1 MASVRTLGPE
11 RKEKMR
17 KKRWPLVLAA
27 AVVVS
32 VAGGVLAAPLFT
44 PTVQYETYEVAKTEV
59 VKTVSANGQLAES
72 QVLAYGTAEQ
82 PILIASNGNSLAIAQ
97 FGASLEVD
105 SISVKL
111 GEEVAKGDLLFTY
124 LSPFGQEVEVEAIS
138 SGIVRSI
145 DTSSGLRTS
154 GSVVTIGSTKPVV
167 SVFVSEYDADL
178 VQIDQTATIE
188 LDAINAVFEGTVETL
203 GQVAQSV
210 SGIKQYEVLLSVSS
224 VPNGARFG
232 MSATAEIVV
241 QTKQNVLAVPLSA
254 LVGEDEPQVDVL
266 VTNGDSQSIERMTLE
281 LGLIGD
287 SYAEVTQGV
296 FAGDQVITGISGTIP
311 APINF
316 GPPPGVRQGG

>member
-1 MASVRTLGPE
+1 
-11 RKEKMR
+11 MR

-32 VAGGVLAAPLFT
+32 VAGGILAAPLFT
-44 PTVQYETYEVAKTEV
+44 PTVQYETYEVAPTEV
-59 VKTVSANGQLAES
+59 VKTVSANGQLAET
-72 QVLAYGTAEQ
+72 QLLAYGTAEQ
-82 PILIASNGNSLAIAQ
+82 PILIAANGNTLAIAQ

-105 SISVKL
+105 VISVEL
-111 GEEVAKGDLLFTY
+111 GEEVSKGDLLFTY
-124 LSPFGQEVEVEAIS
+124 LNPLGQEIEVEAMS
-138 SGIVRSI
+138 SGVVRSI
-145 DTSSGLRTS
+145 DSSDGLRTS
-154 GSVVTIGSTKPVV
+154 ASVVTIGSTKPVV

-178 VQIDQTATIE
+178 VQLGQVATIE
-188 LDAINAVFEGTVETL
+188 LDAINAVFEGTVETV

-224 VPNGARFG
+224 VPSGARFG

-241 QTKQNVLAVPLSA
+241 QTKTDVLAIPLSS
-254 LVGEDEPQVDVL
+254 LVGEEEPQVDVL
-266 VTNGDSQSIERMTLE
+266 LTEGESQSIERRTLT

-287 SYAEVTQGV
+287 SFAEVTQGV
-296 FAGDQVITGISGTIP
+296 FSGDQVITGISGTIP

>member
-1 MASVRTLGPE
+1 
-11 RKEKMR
+11 MR

-32 VAGGVLAAPLFT
+32 VAGGILAAPLFT
-44 PTVQYETYEVAKTEV
+44 PTVQYETYGVTPTEV
-59 VKTVSANGQLAES
+59 VKTVSANGQLAET
-72 QVLAYGTAEQ
+72 QLLAYGTAEQ
-82 PILIASNGNSLAIAQ
+82 PILIAANGNTLAIAQ

-105 SISVKL
+105 VISVEL
-111 GEEVAKGDLLFTY
+111 GEEVSKGDLLFTY
-124 LSPFGQEVEVEAIS
+124 LNPLGQEIEVEAMS
-138 SGIVRSI
+138 SGVVRSI
-145 DTSSGLRTS
+145 DSSDGLRTS
-154 GSVVTIGSTKPVV
+154 ASVVTIGSTKPVV

-178 VQIDQTATIE
+178 VQLGQVATIE
-188 LDAINAVFEGTVETL
+188 LDAINAVFEGTVETV

-224 VPNGARFG
+224 VPSGARFG

-241 QTKQNVLAVPLSA
+241 QTKTDVLAIPLSA
-254 LVGEDEPQVDVL
+254 LVGEEDPQVDVL
-266 VTNGDSQSIERMTLE
+266 VTEGESQSIERRTLK

-287 SYAEVTQGV
+287 SFAEVTQGV
-296 FAGDQVITGISGTIP
+296 FSGDQVITGISGTIP

>member
-1 MASVRTLGPE
+1 
-11 RKEKMR
+11 MR

-32 VAGGVLAAPLFT
+32 VAGGILAAPLFT
-44 PTVQYETYEVAKTEV
+44 PTVQYETYEVTPTEV
-59 VKTVSANGQLAES
+59 VKTVSANGQLAET
-72 QVLAYGTAEQ
+72 QLLAYGTAEQ
-82 PILIASNGNSLAIAQ
+82 PILIAANGNTLAIAQ

-105 SISVKL
+105 VISVEL
-111 GEEVAKGDLLFTY
+111 GEEVSKGDLLFTY
-124 LSPFGQEVEVEAIS
+124 LNPLGQEIEVEAMS
-138 SGIVRSI
+138 SGVVRSI
-145 DTSSGLRTS
+145 DSSDGLRTS
-154 GSVVTIGSTKPVV
+154 ASVVTIGSTKPVV

-178 VQIDQTATIE
+178 VQLGQVATIE
-188 LDAINAVFEGTVETL
+188 LDAINAVFEGTVETV

-224 VPNGARFG
+224 VPSGARFG

-241 QTKQNVLAVPLSA
+241 QTKTDVLAIPLSA
-254 LVGEDEPQVDVL
+254 LVGEEEPQVDVL
-266 VTNGDSQSIERMTLE
+266 VTDGESQSIERRTLT

-287 SYAEVTQGV
+287 SFAEVTQGV
-296 FAGDQVITGISGTIP
+296 FSGDQVITGISGTIP

>member
-1 MASVRTLGPE
+1 
-11 RKEKMR
+11 MR

-32 VAGGVLAAPLFT
+32 VAGGILAAPLFT
-44 PTVQYETYEVAKTEV
+44 PTVQYETYEVTPTEV
-59 VKTVSANGQLAES
+59 AKTVSANGQLAET
-72 QVLAYGTAEQ
+72 QLLAYGTAEQ
-82 PILIASNGNSLAIAQ
+82 PILIAANGNTLAIAQ

-105 SISVKL
+105 VISVEL
-111 GEEVAKGDLLFTY
+111 GEEVSKGDLLFTY
-124 LSPFGQEVEVEAIS
+124 LNPLGQEIEVEAMS
-138 SGIVRSI
+138 SGVVRSI
-145 DTSSGLRTS
+145 DSSDGLRTS
-154 GSVVTIGSTKPVV
+154 ASVVTIGSTEPVV

-178 VQIDQTATIE
+178 VQLGQVATIE
-188 LDAINAVFEGTVETL
+188 LDAINAVFEGTVETV

-224 VPNGARFG
+224 VPSGARFG

-241 QTKQNVLAVPLSA
+241 QTKTDVLAIPLSA
-254 LVGEDEPQVDVL
+254 LVGEEDPQVDVL
-266 VTNGDSQSIERMTLE
+266 VTEGESQSIERRTLK

-287 SYAEVTQGV
+287 SFAEVTQGV
-296 FAGDQVITGISGTIP
+296 FSGDQVITGISGTIP

>member
-1 MASVRTLGPE
+1 
-11 RKEKMR
+11 MR

-32 VAGGVLAAPLFT
+32 VAGGILAAPLFT
-44 PTVQYETYEVAKTEV
+44 PTVQYETYGVAPTEV
-59 VKTVSANGQLAES
+59 VKTVSANGQLAET
-72 QVLAYGTAEQ
+72 QLLAYGTAEQ
-82 PILIASNGNSLAIAQ
+82 PILIAANGNTLAIAQ

-105 SISVKL
+105 VISVEL
-111 GEEVAKGDLLFTY
+111 GEEVSKGDLLFTY
-124 LSPFGQEVEVEAIS
+124 LNPLGQEIEVEAMS
-138 SGIVRSI
+138 SGVVRSI
-145 DTSSGLRTS
+145 DSSDGLRTS
-154 GSVVTIGSTKPVV
+154 ASVVTIGSTKPVV

-178 VQIDQTATIE
+178 VQLGQVATIE
-188 LDAINAVFEGTVETL
+188 LDAINAVFEGTVETV

-224 VPNGARFG
+224 VPSGARFG

-241 QTKQNVLAVPLSA
+241 QTKTDVLAIPLSA
-254 LVGEDEPQVDVL
+254 LVGEEEPQVDVL
-266 VTNGDSQSIERMTLE
+266 VTDGESQSIERRTLT

-287 SYAEVTQGV
+287 SFAEVTQGV
-296 FAGDQVITGISGTIP
+296 FSGDQVITGISGTIP

>member
-1 MASVRTLGPE
+1 
-11 RKEKMR
+11 MR

-32 VAGGVLAAPLFT
+32 VAGGILAAPLFT
-44 PTVQYETYEVAKTEV
+44 PTVQYETYEVTPTEV
-59 VKTVSANGQLAES
+59 VKTVSANGQLAET
-72 QVLAYGTAEQ
+72 QLLAYGTAEQ
-82 PILIASNGNSLAIAQ
+82 PILIAANGNTLAIAQ

-105 SISVKL
+105 VISVEL
-111 GEEVAKGDLLFTY
+111 GEEVSKGDLLFTY
-124 LSPFGQEVEVEAIS
+124 LNPLGQEIEVEAMS
-138 SGIVRSI
+138 SGVVRSI
-145 DTSSGLRTS
+145 DSSDGLRTS
-154 GSVVTIGSTKPVV
+154 ASVVTIGSTEPVV

-178 VQIDQTATIE
+178 VQLGQVATIE
-188 LDAINAVFEGTVETL
+188 LDAINAVFEGTVETV

-224 VPNGARFG
+224 VPSGARFG

-241 QTKQNVLAVPLSA
+241 QTKTDVLAIPLSA
-254 LVGEDEPQVDVL
+254 LVGEEDPQVDVL
-266 VTNGDSQSIERMTLE
+266 VTEGESQSIERRTLK

-287 SYAEVTQGV
+287 SFAEVTQGV
-296 FAGDQVITGISGTIP
+296 FSGDQVITGISGTIP

>member
-1 MASVRTLGPE
+1 
-11 RKEKMR
+11 MR

-32 VAGGVLAAPLFT
+32 VAGGILAAPLFT
-44 PTVQYETYEVAKTEV
+44 PTVQYETYEVTPTEV
-59 VKTVSANGQLAES
+59 VKTVSANGQLAET
-72 QVLAYGTAEQ
+72 QLLAYGTAEQ
-82 PILIASNGNSLAIAQ
+82 PILISANGNTLAIAQ

-105 SISVKL
+105 VISVEL
-111 GEEVAKGDLLFTY
+111 GEEVSKGDLLFTY
-124 LSPFGQEVEVEAIS
+124 LNPLGQEIEVEAMS
-138 SGIVRSI
+138 SGVVRSI
-145 DTSSGLRTS
+145 DSSDGLRTS
-154 GSVVTIGSTKPVV
+154 ASVVTIGSTKPVV

-178 VQIDQTATIE
+178 VQLGQVATIE
-188 LDAINAVFEGTVETL
+188 LDAINAVFEGTVDTV

-224 VPNGARFG
+224 VPSGARFG

-241 QTKQNVLAVPLSA
+241 QTKTDVLAIPLSA
-254 LVGEDEPQVDVL
+254 LVGEEDPQVDVL
-266 VTNGDSQSIERMTLE
+266 VTEGESQSIERRTLK

-287 SYAEVTQGV
+287 SFAEVTQGV
-296 FAGDQVITGISGTIP
+296 FSGDQVITGISGTIP

>member
-1 MASVRTLGPE
+1 
-11 RKEKMR
+11 MR

-32 VAGGVLAAPLFT
+32 VAGGILAAPLFT
-44 PTVQYETYEVAKTEV
+44 PTVQYETYEVAPTEV
-59 VKTVSANGQLAES
+59 VKTVSANGQLAET
-72 QVLAYGTAEQ
+72 QLLAYGTAEQ
-82 PILIASNGNSLAIAQ
+82 PILIAANGNTLAIAQ

-105 SISVKL
+105 VISVEL
-111 GEEVAKGDLLFTY
+111 GEEVSKGDLLFTY
-124 LSPFGQEVEVEAIS
+124 LNPLGQEIEVEAMS
-138 SGIVRSI
+138 SGVVRSI
-145 DTSSGLRTS
+145 DSSDGLRTS
-154 GSVVTIGSTKPVV
+154 ASVVTIGSTKPVV

-178 VQIDQTATIE
+178 VQLGQVATIE
-188 LDAINAVFEGTVETL
+188 LDAINAVFEGTVETV

-224 VPNGARFG
+224 VPSGARFG

-241 QTKQNVLAVPLSA
+241 QTKTDVLAIPLSS
-254 LVGEDEPQVDVL
+254 LVGEEEPQVDVL
-266 VTNGDSQSIERMTLE
+266 VTEGESQSIERRTLK

-287 SYAEVTQGV
+287 SFAEVTQGV
-296 FAGDQVITGISGTIP
+296 FSGDQVITGISGTIP

>member
-1 MASVRTLGPE
+1 
-11 RKEKMR
+11 MR

-32 VAGGVLAAPLFT
+32 VAGGILAAPLFT
-44 PTVQYETYEVAKTEV
+44 PTVQYETYGVTPTEV
-59 VKTVSANGQLAES
+59 VKTVSANGQLAET
-72 QVLAYGTAEQ
+72 QLLAYGTAEQ
-82 PILIASNGNSLAIAQ
+82 PILIAANGNTLAIAQ

-105 SISVKL
+105 VISVEL
-111 GEEVAKGDLLFTY
+111 GEEVSKGDLLFTY
-124 LSPFGQEVEVEAIS
+124 LNPLGQEIEVEAMS
-138 SGIVRSI
+138 SGVVRSI
-145 DTSSGLRTS
+145 DSSDGLRTS
-154 GSVVTIGSTKPVV
+154 ASVVTIGSTKPVV

-178 VQIDQTATIE
+178 VQLGQVATIE
-188 LDAINAVFEGTVETL
+188 LDAINAVFEGTVETV

-224 VPNGARFG
+224 VPSGARFG

-241 QTKQNVLAVPLSA
+241 QTKTDVLAIPLSA
-254 LVGEDEPQVDVL
+254 LVGEEEPQVDVL
-266 VTNGDSQSIERMTLE
+266 VTEGESQSIERRTLK

-287 SYAEVTQGV
+287 SFAEVTQGV
-296 FAGDQVITGISGTIP
+296 FSGDQVITGISGTIP

>member
-1 MASVRTLGPE
+1 
-11 RKEKMR
+11 MR

-32 VAGGVLAAPLFT
+32 VAGGILAAPLFT
-44 PTVQYETYEVAKTEV
+44 PTVQYETYEVAPTEV
-59 VKTVSANGQLAES
+59 VKTVSANGQLAET
-72 QVLAYGTAEQ
+72 QLLAYGTAEQ
-82 PILIASNGNSLAIAQ
+82 PILIAANGNTLAIAQ

-105 SISVKL
+105 VISVEL
-111 GEEVAKGDLLFTY
+111 GEEVSKGDLLFTY
-124 LSPFGQEVEVEAIS
+124 LNPLGQEIEVEAMS
-138 SGIVRSI
+138 SGVVRSI
-145 DTSSGLRTS
+145 DSSDGLRTS
-154 GSVVTIGSTKPVV
+154 ASVVTIGSTKPVV

-178 VQIDQTATIE
+178 VQLGQVATIE
-188 LDAINAVFEGTVETL
+188 LDAINAVFEGTVETV

-224 VPNGARFG
+224 VPSGARFG

-241 QTKQNVLAVPLSA
+241 QTKTDVLAIPLSA
-254 LVGEDEPQVDVL
+254 LVGEEEPQVDVL
-266 VTNGDSQSIERMTLE
+266 LTEGESQSIERRTLK

-287 SYAEVTQGV
+287 SFAEVTQGV
-296 FAGDQVITGISGTIP
+296 FSGDQVITGISGTIP

>member
-1 MASVRTLGPE
+1 
-11 RKEKMR
+11 MR
-17 KKRWPLVLAA
+17 RKRWPLVLAA

-32 VAGGVLAAPLFT
+32 VAGGILAAPLFT
-44 PTVQYETYEVAKTEV
+44 PTVQYETYEVAQTEV
-59 VKTVSANGQLAES
+59 VKTVSANGQLAET
-72 QVLAYGTAEQ
+72 QLLAYGTSEQ
-82 PILIASNGNSLAIAQ
+82 PILVAANGNTLAIAQ

-105 SISVKL
+105 SISVEL
-111 GEEVAKGDLLFTY
+111 GEEVSKGDLLFTY
-124 LSPFGQEVEVEAIS
+124 LNPLGQEVEVEAIS

-154 GSVVTIGSTKPVV
+154 ASVLTIGSAKPIV

-178 VQIDQTATIE
+178 VQLGQVATIE
-188 LDAINAVFEGTVETL
+188 LDAINAVFEGTVESV

-210 SGIKQYEVLLSVSS
+210 SGIKQYEVLLTVSS
-224 VPNGARFG
+224 VPSGARFG

-241 QTKQNVLAVPLSA
+241 QTKTGVLAVPLSS
-254 LVGEDEPQVDVL
+254 LVGEEDPQVDVL
-266 VTNGDSQSIERMTLE
+266 VTEGETQSVERRTLK

-287 SYAEVTQGV
+287 SFAEVTQGV

>member
-1 MASVRTLGPE
+1 
-11 RKEKMR
+11 MR

-32 VAGGVLAAPLFT
+32 VAGGILAAPLFT
-44 PTVQYETYEVAKTEV
+44 PTVQYETYEVAPTEV
-59 VKTVSANGQLAES
+59 VKTVSANGQLAET
-72 QVLAYGTAEQ
+72 QLLAYGTAEQ
-82 PILIASNGNSLAIAQ
+82 PILIAANGNTLAIAQ

-105 SISVKL
+105 VISVEL
-111 GEEVAKGDLLFTY
+111 GEEVSKGDLLFTY
-124 LSPFGQEVEVEAIS
+124 LNPLGQEIEVEAMS
-138 SGIVRSI
+138 SGVVRSI
-145 DTSSGLRTS
+145 DSSDGLRTS
-154 GSVVTIGSTKPVV
+154 ASVVTIGSTKPVV

-178 VQIDQTATIE
+178 VQLGQVATIE
-188 LDAINAVFEGTVETL
+188 LDAINAVFEGTVETV

-224 VPNGARFG
+224 VPSGARFG

-241 QTKQNVLAVPLSA
+241 QTKTDVLAIPLSS
-254 LVGEDEPQVDVL
+254 LVGEEEPQVDVL
-266 VTNGDSQSIERMTLE
+266 LTEGESQSIERRTLK

-287 SYAEVTQGV
+287 SFAEVTQGV
-296 FAGDQVITGISGTIP
+296 FSGDQVITGISGTIP

>member
-1 MASVRTLGPE
+1 
-11 RKEKMR
+11 MR

-32 VAGGVLAAPLFT
+32 VAGGILAAPLFT
-44 PTVQYETYEVAKTEV
+44 PTVQYETYEVTPTEV
-59 VKTVSANGQLAES
+59 VKTVSANGQLAET
-72 QVLAYGTAEQ
+72 QLLAYGTAEQ
-82 PILIASNGNSLAIAQ
+82 PILIAANGNTLAIAQ

-105 SISVKL
+105 VISVEL
-111 GEEVAKGDLLFTY
+111 GEEVSKGDLLFTY
-124 LSPFGQEVEVEAIS
+124 LNPLGQEIEVEAMS
-138 SGIVRSI
+138 SGVVRSI
-145 DTSSGLRTS
+145 DSSDGLRTS
-154 GSVVTIGSTKPVV
+154 ASVVTIGSTKPVV

-178 VQIDQTATIE
+178 VQLGQVATIE
-188 LDAINAVFEGTVETL
+188 LDAINAVFEGTVDTV

-224 VPNGARFG
+224 VPSGARFG

-241 QTKQNVLAVPLSA
+241 QTKTDVLAIPLSA
-254 LVGEDEPQVDVL
+254 LVGEEDPQVDVL
-266 VTNGDSQSIERMTLE
+266 VTEGESQSIERRTLK

-287 SYAEVTQGV
+287 SFAEVTQGV
-296 FAGDQVITGISGTIP
+296 FSGDQVITGISGTIP

>member
-1 MASVRTLGPE
+1 
-11 RKEKMR
+11 MR
-17 KKRWPLVLAA
+17 KKRWPLVLVA

-32 VAGGVLAAPLFT
+32 VAGGILAAPLFT
-44 PTVQYETYEVAKTEV
+44 PTIQYETYEVRGTEV
-59 VKTVSANGQLAES
+59 VKTVSANGQLAET
-72 QVLAYGTAEQ
+72 QLLAYGTAEQ
-82 PILIASNGNSLAIAQ
+82 PILIAANGNSLAIAQ
-97 FGASLEVD
+97 FGASLEVG

-111 GEEVAKGDLLFTY
+111 GEEISKGDLLFTY
-124 LSPFGQEVEVEAIS
+124 LNPLGQEIDVEAIS
-138 SGIVRSI
+138 DGVVRSV

-154 GSVVTIGSTKPVV
+154 GSVLTIGSTRPVV

-178 VQIDQTATIE
+178 VQLDQVATIE
-188 LDAINAVFEGTVETL
+188 LDAINAVFEGTVETV

-224 VPNGARFG
+224 VPTGARFG

-241 QTKQNVLAVPLSA
+241 QTKQDVLAIPLSA

-266 VTNGDSQSIERMTLE
+266 ITDGENQSIERMTLK

-287 SYAEVTQGV
+287 SFAEVTQGI